1 MKAVIATAGYSTRF
15 LPVCK
20 SVPKSML
27 PILEVPIIHE
37 IVKECVDAGVTDIIF
52 ITSFGNNPAE
62 DYFYNRPDLETFLKE
77 TGKEERYER
86 FREVFGKVNITIV
99 RQNKALPYGNGSP
112 VLAAKP
118 WLNVGEPFVFMFSD
132 DLVLSDVSA
141 VKQLI
146 DEYNMRKAEDSNIG
160 GVVAAQEVLE
170 KETQKYGVVSFKD
183 VKRRVIDTIVEKP
196 QENPPSLLATYGRY
210 LVDYSIFDYLNKE
223 NIQQGELY
231 FPVALDKLCKV
242 KNIYC
247 KAIDGEWLT
256 TGDPLNY
263 LKAQIRY
270 AMVRDEYRLELNKL
284 FDNPRDCF

>member
-37 IVKECVDAGVTDIIF
+37 IVKECVDAGVTDIILV
-52 ITSFGNNPAE
+52 TSFGNNPAE
-62 DYFYNRPDLETFLKE
+62 DYFDNRPDLETFLKE

>member
-27 PILEVPIIHE
+27 PIQEVPIIHE
-37 IVKECVDAGVTDIIF
+37 IVKECIDAGITDVILV
-52 ITSFGNNPAE
+52 TSFGNYPVE
-62 DYFYNRPDLETFLKE
+62 DYFDNRPDLESFLKE

-86 FREVFGKVNITIV
+86 FKEVFGKVNITVV

-118 WLNVGEPFVFMFSD
+118 WLKEGEPFVFIFSD
-132 DLVLSDVSA
+132 DLVLSEVSA
-141 VKQLI
+141 VKQLV
-146 DEYNMRKAEDSNIG
+146 DEYNMRKATDNNIG
-160 GVVAAQEVLE
+160 GVVAAQEVDA
-170 KETQKYGVVSFKD
+170 KEIHKYGAASFRD
-183 VKRRVIDTIVEKP
+183 EEKRIIETIVEKP
-196 QENPPSLLATYGRY
+196 LENPPSLLATYGRY

-242 KNIYC
+242 KNVYC
-247 KAIDGEWLT
+247 KAVDGEWLT

-263 LKAQIRY
+263 LEAQIKY
-270 AMVRDEYRLELNKL
+270 AMTRNEYREELTKFWETL
-284 FDNPRDCF
+284 L

>member
-37 IVKECVDAGVTDIIF
+37 IVKECVDAGVTDVILV
-52 ITSFGNNPAE
+52 TSFGNNPAE
-62 DYFYNRPDLETFLKE
+62 DYFDNRPDLETFLKE

>member
-1 MKAVIATAGYSTRF
+1 MKAIIATAGYSTRF

-37 IVKECVDAGVTDIIF
+37 IVKECVESGITDVILV
-52 ITSFGNNPAE
+52 TSFGNSPVE
-62 DYFYNRPDLETFLKE
+62 DYFDSRPDLESFLRE
-77 TGKEERYER
+77 TGKEKRYER
-86 FREVFGKVNITIV
+86 FNEVFGKVNITCV

-118 WLNVGEPFVFMFSD
+118 WLKEGEPFIFLYSD
-132 DLVLSDVSA
+132 DLVLSEVPA

-146 DEYNMRKAEDSNIG
+146 DEYNMRKETDPNIG
-160 GVVAAQEVLE
+160 GVIAAAEVVE
-170 KETQKYGVVSFKD
+170 SEIHKYGAPAFKD
-183 VKRRVIDTIVEKP
+183 EGKRIIDTIVEKP
-196 QENPPSLLATYGRY
+196 LVNPPSLLATYGRY
-210 LVDYSIFDYLNKE
+210 LVDYSVFDYLNNE

-231 FPVALDKLCKV
+231 FSVALDKLCKV
-242 KNIYC
+242 KNVYC

-263 LKAQIRY
+263 LEAQIKY
-270 AMVRDEYRLELNKL
+270 AMRREEYKEELRKFVNSL
-284 FDNPRDCF
+284 

>member
-37 IVKECVDAGVTDIIF
+37 IVKECVDAGVTDVIL

-62 DYFYNRPDLETFLKE
+62 DYFDNRPDLETFLKE

>member
-37 IVKECVDAGVTDIIF
+37 IVKECVDAGVTDVILV
-52 ITSFGNNPAE
+52 TSFGNNPAE
-62 DYFYNRPDLETFLKE
+62 DYFDNRPDLETFLKE

-132 DLVLSDVSA
+132 DLVLSNVSA

-146 DEYNMRKAEDSNIG
+146 DEYNMRKAEDPNIG

-170 KETQKYGVVSFKD
+170 KESHKYGVVSFKD
-183 VKRRVIDTIVEKP
+183 KNRRVIDTIVEKP
-196 QENPPSLLATYGRY
+196 LENPPSLLATYGRY